1 MATYLLL
8 QRALRRERVFRD
20 MSQPLDSLDDV
31 DLISWYR
38 FPRRVLLELIDAVD
52 ATCRPA
58 TNRSYSIP
66 TQLQMLCTLRFM
78 AKADFFSEVGDIHG
92 ISKSSVCVFLPRVCR
107 ALNAFLHIDFPTDA
121 QTLLK
126 MKEGFYAI
134 AHFPNVV
141 GAIDG
146 TLIPIRGM
154 NGEDEPVYVCR
165 KNFHALNVQG
175 VVDANMRFININCR
189 FPGSTHDAYVFQHSS
204 IPGILETLPGGGWLL
219 GDSGCPLKDY
229 LMTPFTNPSTP
240 AEERY
245 NAAHCKTRNVVERTF
260 GVLKAR
266 FRCLHSSG
274 GYLPFKPENCAL
286 VVETCMKLHN
296 KPSTREYLCVMV
308 VL

>member
-20 MSQPLDSLDDV
+20 RSQPLDSLDDV
-31 DLISWYR
+31 DLISR
-38 FPRRVLLELIDAVD
+38 
-52 ATCRPA
+52 
-58 TNRSYSIP
+58 
-66 TQLQMLCTLRFM
+66 LCTLRFM

-126 MKEGFYAI
+126 MKEEFYAI
-134 AHFPNVV
+134 ALFPNVV

-175 VVDANMRFININCR
+175 VVHQHKL
-189 FPGSTHDAYVFQHSS
+189 PSTHDAYVFQHSS
-204 IPGILETLPGGGWLL
+204 IPRILETLPGGGWLL
-219 GDSGCPLKDY
+219 GDSGYPLKDY
-229 LMTPFTNPSTP
+229 LMTPFINSSTP

-245 NAAHCKTRNVVERTF
+245 NAAHCKPRNVVERAF

-274 GYLPFKPENCAL
+274 GYLPFQPEKCAL
-286 VVETCMKLHN
+286 VVETCIKLHN
-296 KPSTREYLCVMV
+296 KAINERVPLRNGGAVANQHNNAVYQGAAPLRARELRQQ
-308 VL
+308 LASRF

>member
-1 MATYLLL
+1 MPFQTGI
-8 QRALRRERVFRD
+8 EKVTDCFNIICITVIK
-20 MSQPLDSLDDV
+20 S
-31 DLISWYR
+31 
-38 FPRRVLLELIDAVD
+38 
-52 ATCRPA
+52 
-58 TNRSYSIP
+58 N
-66 TQLQMLCTLRFM
+66 TQLYFKKPLFFFSVYTIYNNNVILLFQVLCTLRFM

-175 VVDANMRFININCR
+175 VVDANMR
-189 FPGSTHDAYVFQHSS
+189 Y
-204 IPGILETLPGGGWLL
+204 IL
-219 GDSGCPLKDY
+219 
-229 LMTPFTNPSTP
+229 
-240 AEERY
+240 A
-245 NAAHCKTRNVVERTF
+245 
-260 GVLKAR
+260 
-266 FRCLHSSG
+266 
-274 GYLPFKPENCAL
+274 
-286 VVETCMKLHN
+286 
-296 KPSTREYLCVMV
+296 
-308 VL
+308 